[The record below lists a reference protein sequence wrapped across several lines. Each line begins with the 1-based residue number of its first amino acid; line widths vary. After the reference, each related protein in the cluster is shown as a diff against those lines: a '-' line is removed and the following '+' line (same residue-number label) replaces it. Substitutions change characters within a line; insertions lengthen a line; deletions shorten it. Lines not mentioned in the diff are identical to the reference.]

1 MEAAMILSVKTR
13 ERTELI
19 DVTSE
24 ISQLVQKSGIDQ
36 GLCMVYVPHTTAGV
50 TINESADPS
59 VKSDML
65 MVLNQIVPWEANY
78 RHLEGNSPAHVKST
92 MVGPSELIAIE
103 KGRLVLGTWQGIFFC
118 EFDGPRNR
126 KLHVRIIEEH
136 FVQ

>member
-1 MEAAMILSVKTR
+1 MIISVKTH

-19 DVTSE
+19 DVTSS
-24 ISQLVQKSGIDQ
+24 ISQYVKKSGIDQ

-65 MVLNQIVPWEANY
+65 MVLNQMVPWKADY
-78 RHLEGNSPAHVKST
+78 RHMEGNSPAHVKST
-92 MVGPSELIAIE
+92 LVGASELIAFE

-126 KLHVRIIEEH
+126 KLHIRIMKEQ
-136 FVQ
+136 FL

>member
-1 MEAAMILSVKTR
+1 MILSVKTR

-24 ISQLVQKSGIDQ
+24 ISQLVQKSEIDQ
-36 GLCMVYVPHTTAGV
+36 GLCMVYVPHTTAAV

-92 MVGPSELIAIE
+92 LVGPSELIAIE

-118 EFDGPRNR
+118 EFDGARSR